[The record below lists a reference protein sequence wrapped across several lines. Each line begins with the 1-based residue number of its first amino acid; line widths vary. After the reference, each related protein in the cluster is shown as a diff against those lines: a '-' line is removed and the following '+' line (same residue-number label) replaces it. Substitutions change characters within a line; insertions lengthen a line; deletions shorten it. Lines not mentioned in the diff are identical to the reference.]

1 MTEFNKDYLL
11 KESKVFCMFPWT
23 HLNVTPTGDIYPCCT
38 TSYDGTFANVKNSSL
53 KQTFNSDSMKQLRL
67 NMLNGDKTDYCN
79 FCYKHEEA
87 GPHSFRKYSIDN
99 FGQHFDEL
107 VNTTNK
113 DGSLPEFKMLYFD
126 IRFRNICNF
135 KCRTCG
141 SDFSSQWAAEER
153 LLPGREKFPIL
164 FQADD
169 GKGTLIEEVLEHID
183 HIEIAYFAGGEPLIT
198 DEHYIMLE
206 EMIRRGKT
214 DKVLRYN
221 TNASNMKY
229 KNHDILKLWKHFKRI
244 ELSCSIDHYGER
256 AEWLRHG
263 TNWGEV
269 ESNLITLRNLD
280 FVSFQ
285 INTVFSLFNY
295 LTLSE
300 FYTYMKDK
308 QLIRDGDWHTTLYLA
323 VNPLYYSAT
332 SLPKVLKEQAKE
344 KNLQLISSH
353 GETHPKLNEL
363 LTNAINFASAKDTWA
378 EAKDQFFKHTR
389 YLDRI
394 RNEDFFKTFPEIAS
408 LETLHD

>member
-1 MTEFNKDYLL
+1 MNKDFLL

-23 HLNVTPTGDIYPCCT
+23 HLNVTPRGEIYPCCT
-38 TSYDGTFANVKNSSL
+38 TSYEGSISNTKTSTL
-53 KQTFNSDSMKQLRL
+53 KQAFNSESMKKLRL
-67 NMLNGDKTDYCN
+67 NMLNEVPTDYCD

-99 FGQHFDEL
+99 FGQHFDDL
-107 VNTTNK
+107 VTATQD
-113 DGSLPEFKMLYFD
+113 DGSVDEFKMLYFD

-153 LLPGREKFPIL
+153 LLPGREKYPIL

-198 DEHYIMLE
+198 DEHYVMLE

-221 TNASNMKY
+221 TNASNIKF
-229 KNHDILKLWKHFKRI
+229 KNYDIIDLWRHFRKI
-244 ELSCSIDHYGER
+244 ELSCSIDHVGER

-269 ESNLITLRNLD
+269 ESNLKAFRDLD
-280 FVSFQ
+280 FVNFQ

-300 FYTYMKDK
+300 FYNYLKEK
-308 QLIRDGDWHTTLYLA
+308 HLIRTDDWHTTLYLA

-332 SLPKVLKEQAKE
+332 SLPNSLK
-344 KNLQLISSH
+344 LIA
-353 GETHPKLNEL
+353 ETKARQFIESNGSQFPKLNEIVRD
-363 LTNAINFASAKDTWA
+363 AINFARADDTWSKGK
-378 EAKDQFFKHTR
+378 EDFFRHTR

-394 RNEDFFKTFPEIAS
+394 RNEDFFKTFPELIE
-408 LETLHD
+408 LENI

>member
-1 MTEFNKDYLL
+1 MNKDFLL
-11 KESKVFCMFPWT
+11 NESKVFCMFPWT
-23 HLNVTPTGDIYPCCT
+23 HLNVTPRGEIYPCCT
-38 TSYDGTFANVKNSSL
+38 TSYEGSISNTKTTTL
-53 KQTFNSDSMKQLRL
+53 KQAFNSESMKKLRL
-67 NMLNGDKTDYCN
+67 NMLNEVPTDYCN

-99 FGQHFDEL
+99 FGQHFDDL
-107 VNTTNK
+107 VTATQD
-113 DGSLPEFKMLYFD
+113 DGSMDEFKMLYFD

-153 LLPGREKFPIL
+153 LLPGREKYPIL

-221 TNASNMKY
+221 TNASNIKF
-229 KNHDILKLWKHFKRI
+229 KNYDIIDLWRHFRKI
-244 ELSCSIDHYGER
+244 ELSCSIDHVGER
-256 AEWLRHG
+256 AEWIRHG

-269 ESNLITLRNLD
+269 ESNLKAFRELD
-280 FVSFQ
+280 FVNFQ

-300 FYTYMKDK
+300 FYNYLKEK
-308 QLIRDGDWHTTLYLA
+308 HLIRTDDWHTTLYLA

-332 SLPKVLKEQAKE
+332 SLPNNLK
-344 KNLQLISSH
+344 LIA
-353 GETHPKLNEL
+353 ETKARQFIESNGSQFPKLNEIVAD
-363 LTNAINFASAKDTWA
+363 AINFARADDTWSKGK
-378 EAKDQFFKHTR
+378 EDFFRHTR

-394 RNEDFFKTFPEIAS
+394 RNEDFFKTFPELIE
-408 LETLHD
+408 LENI